1 MAAAAVILSPN
12 DDTDQLLVGPRH
24 TLAASLREVEWRRW
38 EEHLMHWPPPIRERL
53 VAARH

>member
-38 EEHLMHWPPPIRERL
+38 EAL
-53 VAARH
+53 